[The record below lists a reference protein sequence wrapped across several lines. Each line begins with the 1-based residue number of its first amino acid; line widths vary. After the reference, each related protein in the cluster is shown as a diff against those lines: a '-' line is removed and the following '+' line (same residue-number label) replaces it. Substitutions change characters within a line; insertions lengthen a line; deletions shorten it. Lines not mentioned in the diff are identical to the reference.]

1 MRTGHLLPD
10 ECKAEILEKII
21 EIEKKRQ
28 VFCGA
33 NPVLG
38 NPPPWFEEQLKDQI
52 SLLKWVINEEK
63 AKP

>member
-1 MRTGHLLPD
+1 MKTSHLLPD
-10 ECKAEILEKII
+10 ECKVEILEKII

-28 VFCGA
+28 AFCGA

-38 NPPPWFEEQLKDQI
+38 NPPIWFEEQLKDQI

-63 AKP
+63 VR